1 MRNNIEDITKFIFI
15 KDEPEKA
22 DIIFIPGSSNW
33 VLAETAA
40 RLYKEGKAE
49 KIMPSGMYF
58 YQFGR
63 FMNERVTDERYKGVY
78 RTEAEFL
85 ASVLIKNGVPGE
97 DVIKEERA
105 TNTYEN
111 AIFSKELLLEMGLDI
126 KSAIICPQAFHARRA
141 LMTYSHLFPD
151 TKLYVVPTY
160 TQNITS
166 DNWYNTERGRQV
178 VLGELRKCGEYFE
191 NYIKDISLSQSE

>member
-15 KDEPEKA
+15 KDEPKKA

-40 RLYKEGKAE
+40 RLYKEGVAG

-63 FMNERVTDERYKGVY
+63 FMNERVTDVRYKGVY

-85 ASVLIKNGVPGE
+85 ASVLIKNGVPE
-97 DVIKEERA
+97 ENVIKEERA

-111 AIFSKELLLEMGLDI
+111 AIFSKELIKEMGI
-126 KSAIICPQAFHARRA
+126 EVKTAILCPQAFHARRA
-141 LMTYSHLFPD
+141 FMTYSHLFPD
-151 TKLYVVPTY
+151 TEFYVVPTD
-160 TQNITS
+160 TQGITAG
-166 DNWYNTERGRQV
+166 NWHKTERGIQV
-178 VLGELRKCGEYFE
+178 VLGELKKCGEYFE

>member
-40 RLYKEGKAE
+40 RLYKEGKAG

-63 FMNERVTDERYKGVY
+63 FMNERVTDERYKGIY

-85 ASVLIKNGVPGE
+85 GSVLIKNGVPE
-97 DVIKEERA
+97 KDVIREERA

-111 AIFSKELLLEMGLDI
+111 AIFSKDLLKENNLTV
-126 KSAIICPQAFHARRA
+126 KKAIICPQAFHARRA
-141 LMTYSHLFPD
+141 FMTYSHLFPD
-151 TKLYVVPTY
+151 TEFYVVPTD
-160 TQNITS
+160 TQGITADS
-166 DNWYNTERGRQV
+166 WYKTERGIQV
-178 VLGELRKCGEYFE
+178 VLGELKKCGEYFE
-191 NYIKDISLSQSE
+191 EYFLDGIRKQDC

>member
-63 FMNERVTDERYKGVY
+63 FMNERVTDERYKGIY
-78 RTEAEFL
+78 ETEAEFL
-85 ASVLIKNGVPGE
+85 ASVLVKNGVPKE
-97 DVIKEERA
+97 DVIKEEKA

-111 AIFSKELLLEMGLDI
+111 AIYSKELLREMKFRI

-151 TKLYVVPTY
+151 TKLYVVPTN
-160 TQNITS
+160 TQNITA

-191 NYIKDISLSQSE
+191 NYIKDISSSQSE

>member
-40 RLYKEGKAE
+40 RLYKEDKAG

-85 ASVLIKNGVPGE
+85 ASVLIKNGVPE
-97 DVIKEERA
+97 ENVIKEERA

-111 AIFSKELLLEMGLDI
+111 AIFSKELIKEMGNEV
-126 KSAIICPQAFHARRA
+126 KTAILCPQAFHARRA
-141 LMTYSHLFPD
+141 FMTYSHLFPD
-151 TKLYVVPTY
+151 TEFYVVPTN
-160 TQNITS
+160 TQNI
-166 DNWYNTERGRQV
+166 R
-178 VLGELRKCGEYFE
+178 
-191 NYIKDISLSQSE
+191 

>member
-1 MRNNIEDITKFIFI
+1 
-15 KDEPEKA
+15 
-22 DIIFIPGSSNW
+22 
-33 VLAETAA
+33 
-40 RLYKEGKAE
+40 
-49 KIMPSGMYF
+49 
-58 YQFGR
+58 
-63 FMNERVTDERYKGVY
+63 MNERVTDERYKGVY

-97 DVIKEERA
+97 DVIKEESA

-151 TKLYVVPTY
+151 TKLYVVPTN

>member
-1 MRNNIEDITKFIFI
+1 MRNNIDDITEYIFI

-33 VLAETAA
+33 GLAETASKLYERGLA
-40 RLYKEGKAE
+40 R

-58 YQFGR
+58 YKIGKFL
-63 FMNERVTDERYKGVY
+63 NERVTDERYKGNY

-85 ASVLIKNGVPGE
+85 SSVLAKNGVS
-97 DVIKEERA
+97 DADILMEERA

-111 AIFSKELLLEMGLDI
+111 AIFSKELTESHGI
-126 KSAIICPQAFHARRA
+126 EVKSAIICPQAFHARRA
-141 LMTYSHLFPD
+141 FMTYSHLFPN
-151 TKLYVVPTY
+151 TKLYVVPTD
-160 TQNITS
+160 TQGITAN
-166 DNWYNTERGRQV
+166 NWYKTERGVKV

-191 NYIKDISLSQSE
+191 EYINEFGNRTVL

>member
-40 RLYKEGKAE
+40 RLYKEDKAG

-85 ASVLIKNGVPGE
+85 ASVLIKNGVPE
-97 DVIKEERA
+97 ENVIKEERA

-111 AIFSKELLLEMGLDI
+111 AIFSKELIKEMGI
-126 KSAIICPQAFHARRA
+126 EVKTAILCPQAFHARRA
-141 LMTYSHLFPD
+141 FMTYSHLFPD
-151 TKLYVVPTY
+151 TEFYVVPTD
-160 TQNITS
+160 TQGITAG
-166 DNWYNTERGRQV
+166 NWHKTERGIQV
-178 VLGELRKCGEYFE
+178 VLGELKKCGEYFE
-191 NYIKDISLSQSE
+191 EYFLDGIRKQDC

>member
-85 ASVLIKNGVPGE
+85 ASVLVKNGVPKE
-97 DVIKEERA
+97 DVIKEEKA

-111 AIFSKELLLEMGLDI
+111 AIYSKELLREMKFRI

-151 TKLYVVPTY
+151 TKLYVVPTN
-160 TQNITS
+160 TQNITA

>member
-40 RLYKEGKAE
+40 RLYKESKAE

-85 ASVLIKNGVPGE
+85 TSVLIKNGVPDE
-97 DVIKEERA
+97 DVIREEKA

-111 AIFSKELLLEMGLDI
+111 AIYSKELLREMKFRI

-151 TKLYVVPTY
+151 TKLYVVPTN
-160 TQNITS
+160 TQNITA

-191 NYIKDISLSQSE
+191 NYIKDISSSQSE

>member
-40 RLYKEGKAE
+40 KLYKEGVAG

-85 ASVLIKNGVPGE
+85 ASVLIKNGVPE
-97 DVIKEERA
+97 KNVIKEERA

-111 AIFSKELLLEMGLDI
+111 AIFSKELIKEMGI
-126 KSAIICPQAFHARRA
+126 EVKTAILCPQAFHARRA
-141 LMTYSHLFPD
+141 FMTYSHLFPD
-151 TKLYVVPTY
+151 TEFYVVPTD
-160 TQNITS
+160 TQGITAG
-166 DNWYNTERGRQV
+166 NWHKTERGIQV
-178 VLGELRKCGEYFE
+178 VLGELKKCGEYFE
-191 NYIKDISLSQSE
+191 EYFLDGIRKQDC

>member
-40 RLYKEGKAE
+40 RLYKEGKAG

-85 ASVLIKNGVPGE
+85 ASVLIKNGVPE
-97 DVIKEERA
+97 ENVIKEERA

-111 AIFSKELLLEMGLDI
+111 AIFSKELIKEMGI
-126 KSAIICPQAFHARRA
+126 EVKTAILCPQAFHARRA
-141 LMTYSHLFPD
+141 FMTYSHLFPD
-151 TKLYVVPTY
+151 TEFYVVPTD
-160 TQNITS
+160 TQGITAS
-166 DNWYNTERGRQV
+166 NWHKTERGIQV
-178 VLGELRKCGEYFE
+178 VLGELKKCGEYFE
-191 NYIKDISLSQSE
+191 EYFLDGIRKQDC

>member
-85 ASVLIKNGVPGE
+85 ASVLVKNGVPKE
-97 DVIKEERA
+97 DVIKEEKA

-111 AIFSKELLLEMGLDI
+111 AIYSKELLREMKFRI

-151 TKLYVVPTY
+151 TKLYVVPTN
-160 TQNITS
+160 TQNITA

-191 NYIKDISLSQSE
+191 NYIKDISSSQSE

>member
-85 ASVLIKNGVPGE
+85 ASVLVKNGVPKE
-97 DVIKEERA
+97 DVIKEEKA

-111 AIFSKELLLEMGLDI
+111 AIYSKELLREMKFRI

-151 TKLYVVPTY
+151 TKLYVVPTN

>member
-63 FMNERVTDERYKGVY
+63 FMNERVTDERYKGIY

-85 ASVLIKNGVPGE
+85 ASVLVKNGVPKE
-97 DVIKEERA
+97 DVIKEEKA

-111 AIFSKELLLEMGLDI
+111 AIYSKELLREMKFRI

-151 TKLYVVPTY
+151 TKLYVVPTN